1 MDVELLQALR
11 TIIKEEIEPVKKDLD
26 NVKMG
31 LENVKQGLEN
41 VKQELL
47 VEIKQSKQQVT
58 KDISSSLSQY
68 AKGLETYI
76 DHKTEVLNKRVYK
89 LEVEMERLTQQ

>member
-11 TIIKEEIEPVKKDLD
+11 TVIKEEIEPVKKDLE
-26 NVKMG
+26 NVKQG

-47 VEIKQSKQQVT
+47 VEIRQVKQQII
-58 KDISSSLSQY
+58 KDISTSLSQY
-68 AKGLETYI
+68 PKNSEEYV
-76 DHKTEVLNKRVYK
+76 DNKTEVLNKRVYK
-89 LEVEMERLTQQ
+89 LEVEMERISQQ

>member
-11 TIIKEEIEPVKKDLD
+11 TVIKEEIEPVKKD
-26 NVKMG
+26 

-47 VEIKQSKQQVT
+47 VEIRQVKQQII
-58 KDISSSLSQY
+58 KDISTSLS
-68 AKGLETYI
+68 
-76 DHKTEVLNKRVYK
+76 
-89 LEVEMERLTQQ
+89 

>member
-11 TIIKEEIEPVKKDLD
+11 TVIKEEIEPVKKDLE
-26 NVKMG
+26 NVKQG

-47 VEIKQSKQQVT
+47 VEIRQVKQQII
-58 KDISSSLSQY
+58 KDISTSLS
-68 AKGLETYI
+68 
-76 DHKTEVLNKRVYK
+76 
-89 LEVEMERLTQQ
+89 

>member
-11 TIIKEEIEPVKKDLD
+11 TVIKEEIEPVKKDLE
-26 NVKMG
+26 NVKQGLENVKQG

-47 VEIKQSKQQVT
+47 VEIRQVKQQII
-58 KDISSSLSQY
+58 KDISTSLSQY
-68 AKGLETYI
+68 
-76 DHKTEVLNKRVYK
+76 
-89 LEVEMERLTQQ
+89 

>member
-11 TIIKEEIEPVKKDLD
+11 TVIKEEIEPVKKD
-26 NVKMG
+26 

-47 VEIKQSKQQVT
+47 VEIRQVKQQII
-58 KDISSSLSQY
+58 KDISTSLSQY
-68 AKGLETYI
+68 SKNLEECV
-76 DHKTEVLNKRVYK
+76 DNKTEVLNKRVYK
-89 LEVEMERLTQQ
+89 LEVEMERISQQ